1 MSYQMKIESFIEAEP
16 ANRRYSAN
24 KEHLYS
30 DLNGEAVI
38 LSLKNGKYYGVNG
51 VGAFIWSSI
60 QEPVTFQDIRSAVMR
75 EYDVDEAICQLEV
88 SSFLEKMTEEGL
100 VEVFD
105 EKNT

>member
-1 MSYQMKIESFIEAEP
+1 MKTESYSEAEP
-16 ANRRYSAN
+16 ENRRYLAN

-38 LSLKNGKYYGVNG
+38 LSMKNGKYYGVNG

-60 QEPVTFQDIRSAVMR
+60 QEPIYFQDIRSAVMR
-75 EYDVDEAICQLEV
+75 EYDVDEATCQLEV

-100 VEVFD
+100 VEIFD